1 MVDIHCHILPEVDD
15 GAWDLEA
22 ALQMARM
29 AVHCGVR
36 RIITTPHFQGVPET
50 LEQLPYI
57 LHQHRLLKRAIQR
70 EQLPLELL
78 PGAEVLCMP
87 QTLELARMGQLP
99 TLGSS
104 QYVLTEFYFDA
115 SWKFMDSTLESL
127 RAFGYQ
133 PVVAHPE
140 RYGAIQRDPDR
151 ARSWFERGIVL
162 QVNKGS
168 VLGAFGRRA
177 EETAVRL
184 LYRGNV
190 HIIASDA
197 HSPERRTPD
206 LSAVQEWAREHLG
219 REYSRILLSDNPG
232 RITRGQPMCRVHRRD
247 THSL

>member
-29 AVHCGVR
+29 AVRCGVR
-36 RIITTPHFQGVPET
+36 RIIATPHFQGVPEA
-50 LEQLPYI
+50 LEQIPYI
-57 LHQHRLLKRAIQR
+57 SHQFRQLKSAV
-70 EQLPLELL
+70 EWEKLPLELI
-78 PGAEVLCMP
+78 PGAEILCVP
-87 QTLELARMGQLP
+87 QTLELARMGRLP
-99 TLGSS
+99 TLGDSR
-104 QYVLTEFYFDA
+104 YVLTEFYFDA
-115 SWKFMDSTLESL
+115 SWEFMDSTLEGL

-151 ARSWFERGIVL
+151 AGSWFDRGIVL

-197 HSPERRTPD
+197 HSPERRTTD
-206 LSAVQEWAREHLG
+206 LSAVLEWTQEHLG
-219 REYSRILLSDNPG
+219 REYSRILLADNPG
-232 RITRGQPMCRVHRRD
+232 RIARGRPMCKVHRRD
-247 THSL
+247 PRSL